1 MLNSRNRPPLFL
13 RWRSS
18 TTLILVAVFIVLVDT
33 AAFSIAAPIIPFR
46 LEQLGYESVGDKVG
60 WIIACFGAG
69 LIAATPIAVYVGS
82 RVSSRQLPLLAG
94 LLSMAGALILFM
106 ESRSFVAMF
115 VARLWQG
122 MSGTI
127 LWTFGLA
134 LVIDS
139 VPEHRVGAS
148 LGTVMAGFSAGE
160 AIGPP
165 IGGVLYRHLGFRAPT
180 IFLLILLAFDLILR
194 LAIIEKKTALRWVEK
209 GVVIPGFSAP
219 NYSPAT
225 ASDRELKDVISP
237 ATATQGAAEKRQL
250 ADGSES
256 AAEDSNLWRTTWRLV
271 QDPRAAVAVGI
282 ALLYGVVFGLLDTG
296 MALYVKS
303 QYGLDEQGAGLIFI
317 AVVVPSFIV
326 SPLAGWFTDCYGSKW
341 PATLGVTIFV
351 ATYPLL
357 LIEGPLPLFIFFLAL
372 VGVGLSCVVT
382 PTTHD
387 LNIATAATP
396 GAEPAQVFA
405 LFNLAFSLGSFIGP
419 ICGGQIMHSMS
430 ARNGFVTV
438 TLIGTA
444 LVALAAPLVLVYTGG
459 RLRYGHKLTA
469 GAERSKSEAVWRT
482 LRRNKSTV
490 ARAEL
495 KAGDF
500 DERGSA

>member
-1 MLNSRNRPPLFL
+1 MALFDNPHPL
-13 RWRSS
+13 
-18 TTLILVAVFIVLVDT
+18 LVDT

-115 VARLWQG
+115 VARLWQ
-122 MSGTI
+122 
-127 LWTFGLA
+127 A

-326 SPLAGWFTDCYGSKW
+326 SIATGWMDCYGSKW

-459 RLRYGHKLTA
+459 RLRFG
-469 GAERSKSEAVWRT
+469 
-482 LRRNKSTV
+482 V
-490 ARAEL
+490 ARRER
-495 KAGDF
+495 
-500 DERGSA
+500 DEPSP